1 MMDLVKDLDD
11 ANCWA
16 VGRFD
21 ALVNQAKLPEGIMDQ
36 IPSVRWFSASGHIN
50 GGLRGAIRAEA
61 RDEQAAQ
68 NLRDVV
74 QGFLALAKMQTGS
87 KPELQAL
94 DELSPALRRRQ
105 DREPPLRGA
114 GQGPRHRH
122 EREEERGIDF
132 GRLQLDEDN
141 RHLDFGISGI
151 EKSFES
157 QNPGV
162 FFVAIYQNPA
172 MTRRVWPH
180 HIGALVCA
188 ALIFTTGTRAT
199 GAPDRDPRV
208 EALLAAVSAD
218 RLAATVKT
226 LAAFGTRQLYS
237 DTTSPTRGIG
247 AAREWIR
254 QQFIDASPRF
264 EVAFDTYQVAAQGGR
279 LPRDVELR
287 NVVAILPGQVAAAA
301 LRHGPLRQRRAPHRR
316 HRRPAGSGFDWTRA
330 DNDAPGANDD
340 GSGTALVIELA
351 RAVGASNVD
360 FDATI
365 VFVAFAGEEEG
376 LVGSTLHAGR
386 AAAEH
391 WPIDA
396 VLNNDIVG
404 GSHGGDGIVDTAHV
418 RVFSEGPE
426 DSASRALA
434 RYVRRAAGRYVP
446 EQEVCWPRARIGSGA
461 AATTRRSTR
470 RASRP
475 CVSRKRARTTRG
487 STACSTRRKASTPA
501 TFNGTPG

>member
-1 MMDLVKDLDD
+1 
-11 ANCWA
+11 
-16 VGRFD
+16 
-21 ALVNQAKLPEGIMDQ
+21 
-36 IPSVRWFSASGHIN
+36 
-50 GGLRGAIRAEA
+50 
-61 RDEQAAQ
+61 
-68 NLRDVV
+68 
-74 QGFLALAKMQTGS
+74 
-87 KPELQAL
+87 
-94 DELSPALRRRQ
+94 
-105 DREPPLRGA
+105 
-114 GQGPRHRH
+114 
-122 EREEERGIDF
+122 
-132 GRLQLDEDN
+132 
-141 RHLDFGISGI
+141 
-151 EKSFES
+151 
-157 QNPGV
+157 
-162 FFVAIYQNPA
+162 
-172 MTRRVWPH
+172 MTRRLWPH

-226 LAAFGTRQLYS
+226 LASFGTRQLYS
-237 DTTSPTRGIG
+237 DSTSPTRFIG

-254 QQFIDASPRF
+254 QQFIEASPRF

-287 NVVAILPGQVAAAA
+287 NVVAILPGKSPRRLYVTGHYDSVA
-301 LRHGPLRQRRAPHRR
+301 RRTDGTGGPE
-316 HRRPAGSGFDWTRA
+316 GFDWTRA

-351 RAVGASNVD
+351 RAVGASHLD

-365 VFVAFAGEEEG
+365 VFLAFAGEEEG

-391 WPIDA
+391 WSIDG
-396 VLNNDIVG
+396 VFNNDIVG

-434 RYVRRAAGRYVP
+434 RYLRRAAGRYVP
-446 EQEVCWPRARIGSGA
+446 EQEVVLAARADRFGRGGDHSPFNQEGFPAVRVTEARENYSRQHTVLDTPDGVDPGYLQRTARVNLAALASLALAPAAPVVTESAGRPRIARGESGYDA
-461 AATTRRSTR
+461 KLSWTPSAGATSYR
-470 RASRP
+470 
-475 CVSRKRARTTRG
+475 VFW
-487 STACSTRRKASTPA
+487 RKAWSVDWEHELTVGDVSEALLPNVSIDDFVFGVA
-501 TFNGTPG
+501 SVDASGHESLITAYVVPTRAKFVVKQRM